1 MEMLPTLLRDLWDDL
16 RNPQMLWQA
25 AVLLVCLGTAF
36 FAARHVRG
44 RIQATPERW
53 HAGRSGVNR
62 LLFPLM
68 ALGLVLLAR
77 PLLKPFMHVN
87 LLSLAVPLLL
97 SLAIIRMVVYI
108 LRRAF
113 APSGWLAASERL
125 VATLMW
131 GGVALHITGLDV
143 PVIEAMEQVQ
153 FAVGKQK
160 LDLWMILHGLVTV
173 FVTVLGALWLA
184 GMAETRLMA
193 ADKLDSNLRVVLAR
207 VMKALLTLVAVLV
220 SLSLVGIDITTLS
233 VFGGALGVGL
243 GFGLQKIASNYVS
256 GFIILL
262 DRSIRLGSVL
272 SIDANTSGVVT
283 QITTRYTVL
292 RGLAGT
298 EYLIPNEQFVAN
310 VVQNQSFTDTR
321 VFLKTA
327 VQVGYTADVERAMA
341 ILEEIA
347 RSQPRVLEDSPPRAY
362 LTGFGDSG
370 INLEVGFWIADPESG
385 TGALRSDI
393 NLAIWKR
400 FKAEGI
406 EIPFPQREVRI
417 LGNGAADAPA

>member
-1 MEMLPTLLRDLWDDL
+1 
-16 RNPQMLWQA
+16 
-25 AVLLVCLGTAF
+25 
-36 FAARHVRG
+36 
-44 RIQATPERW
+44 
-53 HAGRSGVNR
+53 
-62 LLFPLM
+62 
-68 ALGLVLLAR
+68 
-77 PLLKPFMHVN
+77 
-87 LLSLAVPLLL
+87 
-97 SLAIIRMVVYI
+97 
-108 LRRAF
+108 
-113 APSGWLAASERL
+113 
-125 VATLMW
+125 
-131 GGVALHITGLDV
+131 
-143 PVIEAMEQVQ
+143 
-153 FAVGKQK
+153 
-160 LDLWMILHGLVTV
+160 VTV

-184 GMAETRLMA
+184 GIAETRLMA

-327 VQVGYTADVERAMA
+327 VQVGYTSDVERAMA

-362 LTGFGDSG
+362 LTGFADSG

-417 LGNGAADAPA
+417 LGNDTATAQG